1 MSGHGTKFPRKKE
14 QAIAA
19 LLSQRTIKGAAPV
32 VGIGEKTLKR
42 WLKDPEF
49 QAEYRKARLEVV
61 HQAIALLQQN
71 SPAAGMTVLKIMA
84 DPKARDET
92 RLKAAKIDLDISL
105 NGIALEDIEERIS
118 ELERD
123 AKNRKKGG

>member
-1 MSGHGTKFPRKKE
+1 MSGHGTTFPRKKE

-19 LLSQRTIKGAAPV
+19 LLSQRTIEGAARAI
-32 VGIGEKTLKR
+32 GIGVKTLKR
-42 WLKDPEF
+42 WLKNPEF
-49 QAEYRKARLEVV
+49 QSEYRKARLEFV
-61 HQAIALLQQN
+61 HQAISLLQQN

-105 NGIALEDIEERIS
+105 NGIALEDIE
-118 ELERD
+118 
-123 AKNRKKGG
+123 